1 MQDEAAA
8 TLDHIE
14 GVIGLAGEPMH
25 DFTGRRGARHPAQ
38 RYARNTSFPRVKP
51 MRAAP
56 ACPAEGSGSV

>member
-14 GVIGLAGEPMH
+14 GVTGLAGEPMH

-38 RYARNTSFPRVKP
+38 HYARNTSFPVVKP

-56 ACPAEGSGSV
+56 LPPVPPSP